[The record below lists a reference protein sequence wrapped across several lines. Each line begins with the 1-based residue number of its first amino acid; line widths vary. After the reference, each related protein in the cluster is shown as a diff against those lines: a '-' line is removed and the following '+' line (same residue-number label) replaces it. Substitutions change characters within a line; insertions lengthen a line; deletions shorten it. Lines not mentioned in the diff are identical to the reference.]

1 MSIYTKTGDKGTTSL
16 FGGKRISKS
25 SAQVE
30 TYGTLDEFS
39 SWLGFVIAK
48 LVDGKDIELLSSI
61 QNDLHK
67 VMAVLARGVV
77 PTSNR
82 LDKKLRTTQHYK
94 EISLKELDIQTLEH
108 EKYIDALDKKLPKLT
123 SFILPQGGETASRI
137 HIARTVCRRAE
148 RQLTSLFL
156 EKDSGITETNQ
167 LIISRYINRLSD
179 FLFMLARK
187 YAEYEKKVI

>member
-25 SAQVE
+25 SNQVE
-30 TYGTLDEFS
+30 AYGTLDEFS
-39 SWLGFVIAK
+39 SWLGFIIAK
-48 LVDGKDIELLSSI
+48 LVDQYDLGLLCSI

-67 VMAVLARGVV
+67 VMSVLSAN
-77 PTSNR
+77 TKLS
-82 LDKKLRTTQHYK
+82 LKKLST
-94 EISLKELDIQTLEH
+94 STLEH
-108 EKYIDALDKKLPKLT
+108 EKYIDTLDKKLPKLT

-148 RQLTSLFL
+148 RHLTALFL
-156 EKDSGITETNQ
+156 QKDSGITEEHH

-179 FLFMLARK
+179 LLFMLARK
-187 YAEYEKKVI
+187 YSEYEKKVT